1 MEIQIIQKVKKKWNT
16 GGAIQT
22 PIGFGQTIQPALT
35 SRTSPLEGCIV
46 TTIMN
51 TVIEM
56 IMNITMAKIKMVNDG
71 ANFDDRNYDDGAN
84 YDDRTGDDK

>member
-1 MEIQIIQKVKKKWNT
+1 
-16 GGAIQT
+16 
-22 PIGFGQTIQPALT
+22 
-35 SRTSPLEGCIV
+35 
-46 TTIMN
+46 MN